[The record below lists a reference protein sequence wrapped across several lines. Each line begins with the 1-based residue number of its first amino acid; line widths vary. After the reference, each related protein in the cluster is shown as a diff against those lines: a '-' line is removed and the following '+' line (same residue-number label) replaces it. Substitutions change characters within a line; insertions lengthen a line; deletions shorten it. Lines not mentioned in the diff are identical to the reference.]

1 MLKRKIEY
9 TNFDGEKT
17 DGIFYFHLSKPEL
30 IDMELEENGG
40 LESTIHRM
48 IEERDNRKIMEMFK
62 KLIQAS
68 YGRKSEDGEHF
79 EKSEE
84 ITKQF
89 TQTAAY
95 EQLFMELATDSKK
108 AAEFLKGVIPADLI
122 EEVEKME
129 KDEKLKLAPPAPPR
143 L

>member
-1 MLKRKIEY
+1 M
-9 TNFDGEKT
+9 
-17 DGIFYFHLSKPEL
+17 
-30 IDMELEENGG
+30 
-40 LESTIHRM
+40 
-48 IEERDNRKIMEMFK
+48 
-62 KLIQAS
+62 
-68 YGRKSEDGEHF
+68 
-79 EKSEE
+79 EE

-95 EQLFMELATDSKK
+95 EQLFMELATDSEK